1 MFKVVTHAG
10 HQESEDSRQYRGG
23 QLGGKS
29 RLAAYGDSQQR
40 AAVVVRLKVVV
51 LNPGMKRRCG
61 RGVDTE
67 RTPSALISDEYRFV
81 NVDADEPLCVARA
94 NAVRRRN
101 VETASSVEAGEKLA
115 PVGSR

>member
-67 RTPSALISDEYRFV
+67 RKPSALISDEYRFV